1 MFLMTWFSA
10 EPQGF
15 FFIIF
20 FFTFRY
26 CNENPKPTKKINNN
40 AYGVK
45 KSYIFI
51 HFMKKKHLVQQK
63 LKCLL

>member
-51 HFMKKKHLVQQK
+51 HFMKKNI
-63 LKCLL
+63 